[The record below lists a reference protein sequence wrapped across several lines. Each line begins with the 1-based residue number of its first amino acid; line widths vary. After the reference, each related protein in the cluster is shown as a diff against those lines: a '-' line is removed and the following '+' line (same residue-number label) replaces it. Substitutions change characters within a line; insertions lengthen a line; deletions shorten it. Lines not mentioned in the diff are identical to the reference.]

1 MGKTI
6 SLKPNSSSKAEKQ
19 ALKRRSLIDRVD
31 AKFKGVGEPQ
41 ISFLNY
47 RLDLMHALNW
57 FNVYASNIDKKKWTL
72 SSITDK
78 KQKDLLSNLDDSLF
92 RQLGVLIRL
101 RDNGQYLDDKELK
114 FINDRLA
121 ELQKIAT
128 TPKEIKENDIAPKSK
143 KLSPVIDKN
152 KLEAIE
158 FAKEIDGEIDEF
170 ITSGYPRTFEF
181 KNSVKMIS
189 GSAAKQVPPLYK
201 SLVSEIEEVLEGSCE
216 QLNES
221 YSHVKTVQLKHYLKI
236 LKELIASCSQ
246 HVVSIRK
253 PKVVKQKSPGEL
265 VKRLKYLPK
274 FEELGIRSENP
285 IKLVECQ
292 EAWLYDT
299 VHRRLFCYKAVKE
312 QKLSVHGTS
321 IVGFDV
327 ETSVVKSIR
336 KPEVIKEF
344 IGNKKDFT
352 TKFSELTTKAQKPN
366 GRTNENMIIL
376 KIFS

>member
-6 SLKPNSSSKAEKQ
+6 SLKPTSSSKAEKQ

-72 SSITDK
+72 ASIEDK
-78 KQKDLLSNLDDSLF
+78 KQRLLLSNLDDSLF

-114 FINDRLA
+114 FISDRISQL
-121 ELQKIAT
+121 EKIAT
-128 TPKEIKENDIAPKSK
+128 TPKEIKENGIAPKSK
-143 KLSPVIDKN
+143 PIVTIDKN
-152 KLEAIE
+152 KLEAIQ
-158 FAKEIDGEIDEF
+158 FACEIDGEIDEF
-170 ITSGYPRTFEF
+170 IKSGYPRTFEF
-181 KNSVKMIS
+181 KNSVKTIS

-201 SLVSEIEEVLEGSCE
+201 PLIMEIEEALEGSCD
-216 QLNES
+216 QLNEA
-221 YSHVKTVQLKHYLKI
+221 YSHVKTVQLKHFLKM
-236 LKELIASCSQ
+236 LKDLISSCSQ

-253 PKVVKQKSPGEL
+253 PKVIKQKSPGEL
-265 VKRLKYLPK
+265 VKNLKYLPK
-274 FEELGIRSENP
+274 FEELNIKSENP

-292 EAWLYDT
+292 EVWLYDT
-299 VHRRLFCYKAVKE
+299 VNRKLFNYKAVKD

-321 IVGFDV
+321 ISGFDV
-327 ETSVVKSIR
+327 ETSLVKSIR

-344 IGNKKDFT
+344 IGNKKDFAI
-352 TKFSELTTKAQKPN
+352 KFSELTTRPQKPN
-366 GRTNENMIIL
+366 GRTNANIIIL